1 MIMNVDFAKIKLII
15 WDLDNTFWTGTIS
28 ENEIVPIK
36 RNCDL
41 IISLTNCGI
50 INSICSKNNY
60 DTCEQKLKELNFL
73 EYFVFPSINWQPKGQ
88 RIAGIIKSMALR
100 PENVLFIDDEMSNLG
115 EAKHYSPELMVSE
128 PDVIDELCLYVD
140 TLEQKDR
147 NHSRL
152 NQYKL
157 LEIKNIEQ
165 SKYNNNEEFLYASN
179 VRVII
184 SEDCGKQLDRIHELV
199 IRSNQLNFTKKRISI
214 EDLKELLDN
223 KDFKSGYVSVRD
235 KFGDYGIV
243 GFYVVVDNKL
253 EHFLFSCRTIGLGVE
268 QYVYSFLNCP
278 DLDIVG
284 EVVSQ
289 VQKTGSP
296 NWINQTN
303 TLNNPDEINT
313 AQEKSEKAAK
323 VLIKGPCDLSKSM
336 TYIKSNDLFDYEFT
350 YVNEKKGNIIEAYNH
365 SVHIVGL
372 NEYTEEQKK
381 EIAAECPFIDIDML
395 SGNFFNP
402 NYDIIILSTLIESN
416 YGIYKKFNS
425 NVRVAFGSNLS
436 PLTDKQCW
444 QQYIQGTIYTGDNEF
459 TEDYLS
465 EFSQKYEFVGRTTGP
480 DYVERIKYILNQL
493 NERTTL
499 CLLLGVEFPCDK
511 NADSSF
517 KDRHKYH
524 AEINAAIRDFAQDC
538 SQLRLI
544 DLNEIV
550 TNQTDFI
557 DDINHFTSRVYYEI
571 SKRISLLINEQ
582 HIQIKSHSSYLIYF
596 DKVIL
601 SVRKLTKRILPS
613 NNLFYRFLRNM
624 YLIISRK
631 KK

>member
-1 MIMNVDFAKIKLII
+1 MNVDFAKIKLII
-15 WDLDNTFWTGTIS
+15 WDLDNTFWTGTIT
-28 ENEIVPIK
+28 ENEISPIQ
-36 RNCDL
+36 RNSDL
-41 IISLTNCGI
+41 IISLANCGI
-50 INSICSKNNY
+50 INSICSKNDY
-60 DTCEQKLKELNFL
+60 DTCEQKLKELNVL

-88 RIAGIIKSMALR
+88 RIKEIIKSMALR
-100 PENVLFIDDEMSNLG
+100 PENVLFIDDEISNLG
-115 EAKHYSPELMVSE
+115 EAQYYLPELMVGE
-128 PDVIDELCLYVD
+128 PGVIDELCLFVNA
-140 TLEQKDR
+140 LEQKDK

-179 VRVII
+179 VQVVI
-184 SEDCGKQLDRIHELV
+184 SEDCENQLNRIHEL
-199 IRSNQLNFTKKRISI
+199 ILRSNQLNFTKKRISI
-214 EDLKELLDN
+214 EDLNELLNN
-223 KDFKSGYVSVRD
+223 KDSRSGYVAVRD

-243 GFYVVVDNKL
+243 GFYAVVDNKL

-289 VQKTGSP
+289 VRKTGLP
-296 NWINQTN
+296 EWINQTN
-303 TLNNPDEINT
+303 TLIKPEVNT
-313 AQEKSEKAAK
+313 EQEKSEKSAK

-336 TYIKSNDLFDYEFT
+336 AYIKSSDLFDYEFT

-381 EIAAECPFIDIDML
+381 DIATECLFIDVDML

-402 NYDIIILSTLIESN
+402 NYDVIILSTLIESN

-425 NVRVAFGSNLS
+425 NIRVAFGSNLS

-444 QQYIQGTIYTGDNEF
+444 QQYIQGAIYTGDNEF

-480 DYVERIKYILNQL
+480 DYIERIQYILDHL
-493 NERTTL
+493 NKRTTL

-511 NADSSF
+511 NTDPSF
-517 KDRHKYH
+517 KDRHEYH
-524 AEINAAIRDFAQDC
+524 AEINAAIRDFAQDR

-550 TNQTDFI
+550 TNQTDFM
-557 DDINHFTSRVYYEI
+557 DDINHFTPRVYYEI
-571 SKRISLLINEQ
+571 SKKIGSLINEQ
-582 HIQIKSHSSYLIYF
+582 QIPIKNHSSYLIYF
-596 DKVIL
+596 DRVVL
-601 SVRKLTKRILPS
+601 SIRELTKRILPA
-613 NNLFYRFLRNM
+613 NNMFYRFFKSI
-624 YLIISRK
+624 YLIIARK